1 MASYRRALI
10 TGATSGIG
18 AAFARELPDET
29 NLLLTG
35 RNRER
40 LEQMQASLG
49 RPGRKVA
56 CIEADVARIEDR
68 NQLVSAAQSFGIDLL
83 INNAGLGAYGPVL
96 ENDAEIEL
104 AAAEVNVVATAD
116 LCRRL
121 LPGMIARANE
131 SGRSAGLINVSSTL
145 AFQPTPFLAT
155 YAASKQFIWM
165 YTQALAAE
173 LKCEPV
179 DVLALCP
186 GPTRTAFG
194 ERAGFGLG
202 SFPGAVEPEVVA
214 RQAMHALGRGP
225 IHVVGP
231 ISRAA
236 LRPGLTAQH
245 IVTQA
250 LGVAMRTFGRRVQ
263 TRRSAQPGT

>member
-1 MASYRRALI
+1 MTHYRSALI

-18 AAFARELPDET
+18 AAFARELPPT
-29 NLLLTG
+29 TKLLLTG

-40 LEQMQASLG
+40 LEQMRSSLD
-49 RPGRKVA
+49 RPDRQVVCIDADLA
-56 CIEADVARIEDR
+56 CLEDR
-68 NQLVSAAQSFGIDLL
+68 RRLVQETETFGIDLL

-96 ENDAEIEL
+96 ENDAEIES

-116 LCRRL
+116 LSRRL
-121 LPGMIARANE
+121 LPGMIARARE
-131 SGRSAGLINVSSTL
+131 TDRRAGLINLSSTL

-173 LKCEPV
+173 LKDEPV
-179 DVLALCP
+179 DVLVLCP
-186 GPTRTAFG
+186 GPTRTNFG
-194 ERAGFGLG
+194 ERAGFRLG

-214 RQAMHALGRGP
+214 RQAICALGRKPMHVMGP
-225 IHVVGP
+225 VAHAI
-231 ISRAA
+231 

-245 IVTQA
+245 VVTRTLA
-250 LGVAMRTFGRRVQ
+250 VAMRTLGRGFQ
-263 TRRSAQPGT
+263 TRGSA